1 MADQVGGP
9 AGAGAGAGLLTV
21 IGMIYAAVNHK
32 RVKAKCCGKTFE
44 AELDIGSTEEATET
58 KETTTKPVK
67 KKSSPAS
74 ASATASVHPEPVAE
88 PEEAV

>member
-32 RVKAKCCGKTFE
+32 RVKARCCGKTFE

-58 KETTTKPVK
+58 KETKTVK
-67 KKSSPAS
+67 KKPAS
-74 ASATASVHPEPVAE
+74 ASATASVHPEPAAE

>member
-32 RVKAKCCGKTFE
+32 RVKARCCGKTFE

-58 KETTTKPVK
+58 KETKTKAVK
-67 KKSSPAS
+67 KKTESAS
-74 ASATASVHPEPVAE
+74 ASAAVHPEPAVEAE
-88 PEEAV
+88 ESV

>member
-32 RVKAKCCGKTFE
+32 RVKARCCGKTFE
-44 AELDIGSTEEATET
+44 AELDIGSTEEATEP
-58 KETTTKPVK
+58 KETKSVK

-74 ASATASVHPEPVAE
+74 ASATASVHPEPV
-88 PEEAV
+88 EEAV

>member
-32 RVKAKCCGKTFE
+32 RVKARCCGKTFE

-58 KETTTKPVK
+58 KETKIVK
-67 KKSSPAS
+67 KKSSAGS

>member
-32 RVKAKCCGKTFE
+32 RVKARCCGKTFE

-58 KETTTKPVK
+58 TTKSVK
-67 KKSSPAS
+67 KKSSAGS